1 MLSVGWAGTRWIAM
15 LIAVAVSSPASA
27 AGLLDVPF
35 VSQSER
41 LCGGAAAA
49 MVLRYWGARGVR
61 AEDFASLV
69 DEAAGGIRQSALS
82 GAFRARGWNV
92 LPLEASDGDGFARQI
107 ASGRPI
113 VAMIEDRPGRYHY
126 VVVVGWADDRVIYHD
141 PARAPLRT
149 IARDAFD
156 RVWAAAGRWAI
167 VPVPCASCLVPGVR
181 SAFNPEPASNSAC
194 AALVA
199 EGVRLARDGDRAA
212 AARAL
217 EASVTLCP
225 ASADAHL
232 ELAGVRFLDGRL
244 KEAETLATR
253 AAELAPES
261 DHAWRVLASSRFVEG
276 NGAGA
281 LDAWNKLD
289 EPRLDLVRVS
299 GLDCTSQRVVEDLID
314 VDAGAVLTPASLAR
328 ARRRMAAL
336 PAVSASRVG
345 YTPAAGGLADVEV
358 AVVERPLRPSTF
370 TLIRRAAQA
379 AVQRELFADVSGLTP
394 GGERLS
400 AAWRFWENRPAVT
413 LRAETPSLFGVTG
426 LWTIE
431 GGWSRQPYA
440 LDDSTIVVDER
451 RHAGVRYTDWLTD
464 ATRVE
469 AGMGLDRWS
478 GRPASAFVRGAVEQR
493 LFGDTV
499 AARLE
504 GSTWPS
510 SAGTF
515 GAGTLNVAWRAGR
528 ADALSL
534 RARGGFDAASAR
546 APLDLWPGAGSG
558 HARTPRLRAHPL
570 LDDGVISGG
579 VFGQRLAHVE
589 VDAGRTLLA
598 RRLVRLDA
606 VAFADTARA
615 WRSLSGD
622 RRWHV
627 DAGFGVRLRGP
638 SDAGG
643 IAVDVARGL
652 RDGRSALTIG
662 WEQAWP
668 GW

>member
-1 MLSVGWAGTRWIAM
+1 M
-15 LIAVAVSSPASA
+15 
-27 AGLLDVPF
+27 
-35 VSQSER
+35 
-41 LCGGAAAA
+41 
-49 MVLRYWGARGVR
+49 Y
-61 AEDFASLV
+61 
-69 DEAAGGIRQSALS
+69 
-82 GAFRARGWNV
+82 
-92 LPLEASDGDGFARQI
+92 
-107 ASGRPI
+107 
-113 VAMIEDRPGRYHY
+113 
-126 VVVVGWADDRVIYHD
+126 
-141 PARAPLRT
+141 
-149 IARDAFD
+149 
-156 RVWAAAGRWAI
+156 
-167 VPVPCASCLVPGVR
+167 
-181 SAFNPEPASNSAC
+181 
-194 AALVA
+194 
-199 EGVRLARDGDRAA
+199 
-212 AARAL
+212 
-217 EASVTLCP
+217 
-225 ASADAHL
+225 
-232 ELAGVRFLDGRL
+232 
-244 KEAETLATR
+244 
-253 AAELAPES
+253 
-261 DHAWRVLASSRFVEG
+261 LASSRFVEG

-281 LDAWNKLD
+281 LNAWNRLD

-299 GLDCTSQRVVEDLID
+299 GLDRTSQRVVEDLID
-314 VDAGAVLTPASLAR
+314 VEAGAVLTPASLAR
-328 ARRRMAAL
+328 AGRRVAAL

-358 AVVERPLRPSTF
+358 AVVERPVRPSTF

-379 AVQRELFADVSGLTP
+379 AVERELFADVSGLTP
-394 GGERLS
+394 GGERFS

-451 RHAGVRYTDWLTD
+451 RHAGVRYTDWLTA

-469 AGMGLDRWS
+469 AGAGLDRWS

-493 LFGDTV
+493 LFGDTI

-515 GAGTLNVAWRAGR
+515 GAGTLTVAWRAGR
-528 ADALSL
+528 ADVLSL

-546 APLDLWPGAGSG
+546 APLDLWPGAGGG

-579 VFGQRLAHVE
+579 VFGQRLAHAE

-606 VAFADTARA
+606 VAFVDTARA

-638 SDAGG
+638 SDAGA
-643 IAVDVARGL
+643 IAVDVGRGL
-652 RDGRSALTIG
+652 RDGRTALTIG

>member
-1 MLSVGWAGTRWIAM
+1 MS
-15 LIAVAVSSPASA
+15 
-27 AGLLDVPF
+27 
-35 VSQSER
+35 
-41 LCGGAAAA
+41 
-49 MVLRYWGARGVR
+49 
-61 AEDFASLV
+61 
-69 DEAAGGIRQSALS
+69 
-82 GAFRARGWNV
+82 
-92 LPLEASDGDGFARQI
+92 
-107 ASGRPI
+107 
-113 VAMIEDRPGRYHY
+113 
-126 VVVVGWADDRVIYHD
+126 
-141 PARAPLRT
+141 
-149 IARDAFD
+149 
-156 RVWAAAGRWAI
+156 
-167 VPVPCASCLVPGVR
+167 R

-232 ELAGVRFLDGRL
+232 ELAGVRFLDGRW

-289 EPRLDLVRVS
+289 EPRLNLVRVS
-299 GLDCTSQRVVEDLID
+299 GLDRTSQRVVEDLID

-328 ARRRMAAL
+328 ARRRVAAL

-394 GGERLS
+394 GGERFS

-451 RHAGVRYTDWLTD
+451 RHAGVRYTDWLTA

-558 HARTPRLRAHPL
+558 HARAPRLRAHPL

-579 VFGQRLAHVE
+579 VFGQRLAHAG

-627 DAGFGVRLRGP
+627 DAGFGVHLRGP

>member
-1 MLSVGWAGTRWIAM
+1 MRVGWAGTRWIAM
-15 LIAVAVSSPASA
+15 LIAMAVSSPASA

-69 DEAAGGIRQSALS
+69 DDEAGGIRQSALI
-82 GAFRARGWNV
+82 GAFRARGWN
-92 LPLEASDGDGFARQI
+92 LLSLETSDGDGIARQI
-107 ASGRPI
+107 ARARPV

-149 IARDAFD
+149 MARDAFD

-167 VPVPCASCLVPGVR
+167 APVPCASCLVPGAGPALIV
-181 SAFNPEPASNSAC
+181 EPASDSAC

-199 EGVRLARDGDRAA
+199 EGVRLAREGDRAA

-232 ELAGVRFLDGRL
+232 ELAGVRFLDGQW
-244 KEAETLATR
+244 KEAETLAAR

-261 DHAWRVLASSRFVEG
+261 GHAWRVLASSRFVEG
-276 NGAGA
+276 DGAGA
-281 LDAWNKLD
+281 LDAWNRLD

-299 GLDCTSQRVVEDLID
+299 GLDRTSQRVVEDLID

-328 ARRRMAAL
+328 ARRRVAAL

-345 YTPAAGGLADVEV
+345 YTPAADGLAVVEV
-358 AVVERPLRPSTF
+358 AVAERPLRPSRF
-370 TLIRRAAQA
+370 TIIRRAAQA
-379 AVQRELFADVSGLTP
+379 AVERELFADVSGLTP

-413 LRAETPSLFGVTG
+413 LRADTPSLVGVTG

-440 LDDSTIVVDER
+440 LDDSTIVIDER
-451 RHAGVRYTDWLTD
+451 RHAGIRYADWLTA

-469 AGMGLDRWS
+469 AHIGLDRWS
-478 GRPASAFVRGAVEQR
+478 GRPASAFVGGALDQR
-493 LFGDTV
+493 LFGDAV

-504 GSTWPS
+504 GSAWPS

-515 GAGTLNVAWRAGR
+515 GAGTLSVAWRAGR
-528 ADALSL
+528 ADAFSL

-546 APLDLWPGAGSG
+546 APLDLWPGAGGG
-558 HARTPRLRAHPL
+558 HARAPRLRAHPL
-570 LDDGVISGG
+570 LDDGVIAGG
-579 VFGQRLAHVE
+579 VFGQRLAHAG

-598 RRLVRLDA
+598 RRLLRLDA
-606 VAFADTARA
+606 VAFVDAARA

-622 RRWHV
+622 RRLHI

-638 SDAGG
+638 SDAGA

-652 RDGRSALTIG
+652 RDGRAALTIG